1 MQISFESR
9 GAEEAKEEEDRGG
22 WGANRR
28 ESGAI
33 NANFR
38 NIFPV
43 KVIRTDSSSDVG
55 TIIVEFNYSVIR
67 ANRFCFDEW
76 IGFCFS
82 FLFVFFKGILKI
94 FKIDRG
100 KNGLT
105 KKNFK
110 FTFWLYIDI
119 VIWEWSESFQTSLFQ
134 LKL

>member
-67 ANRFCFDEW
+67 ANTFCFDEW

-82 FLFVFFKGILKI
+82 FLFVFFKDILKI

-100 KNGLT
+100 KNGLP
-105 KKNFK
+105 KKILNLHSGYILISWFGNGVKVFK
-110 FTFWLYIDI
+110 LLY
-119 VIWEWSESFQTSLFQ
+119 FN
-134 LKL
+134 

>member
-9 GAEEAKEEEDRGG
+9 GAEEAKEKEDRGG

-76 IGFCFS
+76 MGFCFS

-100 KNGLT
+100 KNGLP
-105 KKNFK
+105 KKILNLHSGYILISWFGNGVKVFK
-110 FTFWLYIDI
+110 LLY
-119 VIWEWSESFQTSLFQ
+119 FN
-134 LKL
+134 